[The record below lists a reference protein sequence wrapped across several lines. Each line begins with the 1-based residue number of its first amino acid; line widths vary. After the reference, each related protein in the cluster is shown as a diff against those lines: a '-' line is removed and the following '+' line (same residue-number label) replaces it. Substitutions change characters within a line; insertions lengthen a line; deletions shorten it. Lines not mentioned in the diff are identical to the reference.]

1 MSLLGVFVKKLARRA
16 AAQTLAAAFLLT
28 AFAGP
33 ARADAQDADAAIAQE
48 WQTTWD
54 TYNFS
59 DTTPPAEGSGRSRV
73 TTSIS
78 VEIDAPAARV
88 FPAYSNFN
96 NHIGMNPFLRRVV
109 THKDWWNAGTRSI
122 NLTAIEEIPYEGTVV
137 VSKTHAQQRLH
148 PDQLYYETDSWSF
161 PGVVTH
167 QKIVFT
173 QLKGGKTQVTERLT
187 FEADNDMIDFA
198 ATNGVA
204 AHQQLQGALKQAI
217 ESGAL

>member
-1 MSLLGVFVKKLARRA
+1 MKKLARRA

-28 AFAGP
+28 AFSGSAH
-33 ARADAQDADAAIAQE
+33 ADAQDSDAAIAQE
-48 WQTTWD
+48 WQATWD
-54 TYNFS
+54 TYHFS
-59 DTTPPAEGSGRSRV
+59 DTTPPAEGSGRGQV

-78 VEIDAPAARV
+78 VEINAPAARV

-96 NHIGMNPFLRRVV
+96 HHIGMNPFLRRVI
-109 THKDWWNAGTRSI
+109 THKDWRSAGTRNI

-148 PDQLYYETDSWSF
+148 EKELYYETDSWSF

-173 QLKGGKTQVTERLT
+173 QLKGGKTRVTENLT
-187 FEADNDMIDFA
+187 FEADTAMLDFA

-204 AHQQLQGALKQAI
+204 AHQQLQESLKQAI
-217 ESGAL
+217 ESCAL